1 MENTSLILNP
11 RYISSGFGS
20 QASNIRKYEPLSVRK
35 IACFMKTVAS
45 FIRKH
50 NSGCYASTETLLDE
64 YNKNSS
70 KYGVKPIAKRTLGN
84 LQAKAEDLGL
94 IQVSTVFD
102 KKKGI
107 KRRLINFVFTGIEK
121 GFKAVYKWALK
132 AANNFCGIGDLHDGG
147 STCEEPQEIRDYK
160 ASQQIQDEQNYTT
173 RSKIL
178 SNDRKNK
185 NNGSRRLSYDDFLIK
200 YFGAD
205 ANEVKS
211 LQQSARYSQH
221 SENPITASG
230 AKRLIELHNQHGY
243 PLAPSFAKFLNH
255 IIAKE
260 HHRNQWLRNVTISAY
275 KVGDMTDEEAIQ
287 AANHEL
293 AYWETTFVERG
304 LSEIVVDKATGVARV
319 RHLSDKEIQRNAA
332 IQQQQQ
338 QAFIPVESN
347 TSPFRDVFSEVF
359 GIGKQEPKPIASGRN
374 VFERISNTWGE

>member
-50 NSGCYASTETLLDE
+50 NAGCYASTDTLLDE
-64 YNKNSS
+64 YNKNSP
-70 KYGVKPIAKRTLGN
+70 KYGVKTISKRTIGN
-84 LQAKAEDLGL
+84 LQAKAEELGL
-94 IQVSTVFD
+94 IQVSTIFD
-102 KKKGI
+102 RKKGI
-107 KRRLINFVFTGIEK
+107 KRRLMNFEFSGIEK
-121 GFKAVYKWALK
+121 SFKAVYKWALK
-132 AANNFCGIGDLHDGG
+132 AANNFCGMGDLHDGG
-147 STCEEPQEIRDYK
+147 STCEEPQELRDCK

-178 SNDRKNK
+178 SNDKGNK
-185 NNGSRRLSYDDFLIK
+185 NNGSRRLSYDSFLIK

-205 ANEVKS
+205 ADEVKS
-211 LQQSARYSQH
+211 LQQAARNSQH

-260 HHRNQWLRNVTISAY
+260 HQKAKALRSLTHSS
-275 KVGDMTDEEAIQ
+275 K
-287 AANHEL
+287 
-293 AYWETTFVERG
+293 
-304 LSEIVVDKATGVARV
+304 SKAVHSQQVLGV
-319 RHLSDKEIQRNAA
+319 
-332 IQQQQQ
+332 
-338 QAFIPVESN
+338 PVESDN
-347 TSPFRDVFSEVF
+347 GCLCVEALPV
-359 GIGKQEPKPIASGRN
+359 IKQEPKQIASGVS
-374 VFERISNTWGE
+374 VFARIKKTWGSLND